1 MKKPHITLGTLV
13 VYLIGTVVLSLGI
26 CLSAKSNLGVS
37 PVTSIIFALAAVTG
51 RSFAET
57 NFVYLCFLIF
67 VQFLLLKKE
76 FRLRETAQILA
87 SFLGS
92 LFIDLF
98 DKQLPMPEQLGWK
111 IIFLA
116 IGICLV
122 GIGASLMVG
131 MNVIPNPADALAHVI
146 GKVTGKGFGT
156 GKNILDIISIMAAVL
171 VGLLFAGRLVGL
183 GLGTV
188 LGMIFTGRIISWFH
202 PLTEKWYE
210 KLTHPKGL

>member
-67 VQFLLLKKE
+67 VQFLLLKRE
-76 FRLRETAQILA
+76 FRLRETAQIFA

-98 DKQLPMPEQLGWK
+98 DTYLPTPEQLSWQ
-111 IIFLA
+111 IIFLTV
-116 IGICLV
+116 GICLV

-131 MNVIPNPADALAHVI
+131 MNVIANPADALAHVI

-156 GKNILDIISIMAAVL
+156 GKNILDIVSILAAVL
-171 VGLLFAGRLVGL
+171 VGLVFAGRLVGL

-210 KLTHPKGL
+210 ELTHQKG